1 MSRDRAILRGRP
13 ASKTPS
19 ARQRSI
25 CDNVPSSTESRLTA
39 LEVQVEHISH
49 DVCSLK
55 GDTKDVRERAI
66 RIEERVSHLPS
77 FLQMVSMLAA
87 LLALIAAL
95 TLYQDNLKRAFGA
108 MSSSAPADA
117 SAKRSMALH

>member
-1 MSRDRAILRGRP
+1 VD
-13 ASKTPS
+13 
-19 ARQRSI
+19 
-25 CDNVPSSTESRLTA
+25 
-39 LEVQVEHISH
+39 HISH
-49 DVCSLK
+49 DVSSLK

-108 MSSSAPADA
+108 MSSPAPAA
-117 SAKRSMALH
+117 AGRAQ

>member
-1 MSRDRAILRGRP
+1 MSSDRVIMHGRAGVKRSPNPSPSPLRR
-13 ASKTPS
+13 ASET
-19 ARQRSI
+19 I
-25 CDNVPSSTESRLTA
+25 ESRLSK
-39 LEVQVEHISH
+39 LEIQVEHISH
-49 DVCSLK
+49 DVSSLEV
-55 GDTKDVRERAI
+55 DTKDVRDRAI

-108 MSSSAPADA
+108 MSSPAPAA
-117 SAKRSMALH
+117 AGRAQ